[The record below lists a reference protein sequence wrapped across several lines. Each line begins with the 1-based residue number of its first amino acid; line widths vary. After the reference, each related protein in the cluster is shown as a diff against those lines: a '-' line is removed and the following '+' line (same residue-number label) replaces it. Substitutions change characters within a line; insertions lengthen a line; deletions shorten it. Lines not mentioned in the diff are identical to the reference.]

1 MKEEL
6 SSNKNIQNLLRNKY
20 VNLNS
25 ASIQC

>member
-6 SSNKNIQNLLRNKY
+6 SSNKNIQNLLRNKC